1 MYCHNCNNRLYGT
14 ENYCPNCGVS
24 LKEENK
30 AIVDNSNNVDN
41 STEGSRSA
49 SIVLGG
55 LSLGGVFLGIFAPIS
70 LILSIIGLVLAIKA
84 NKNVKNTIGIVL
96 NGIGL
101 FLSALIT
108 IFIILVICFAIQ
120 VGTNTIPDIIDTY
133 GEPIISNNHGED
145 F

>member
-30 AIVDNSNNVDN
+30 AIVDNSNTVDN

-108 IFIILVICFAIQ
+108 IFIILVIYFAIQ

-133 GEPIISNNHGED
+133 GEPIISNNRGED